1 MTKIQETGD
10 KVLANVERVIVGKHL
25 EVRLAL
31 VALLCRG
38 HLLIEDVPG
47 TGKTVLA
54 KAIAR
59 SLGGSF
65 RRIQFTPDLL
75 PSDVS
80 GLSIYNQKTQEFEFR
95 PGPIF
100 SQVVLADEINRATP
114 KTQSAL
120 LECMEER
127 QATIDGTTYT
137 MPDPFLVIATQNP
150 IEYEGTFALPEAQ
163 LDRFM
168 LRLRLGYPQPIE
180 EIVILDE
187 QKRTH
192 PLEDLEEVL
201 TVDELRE
208 MQAAVREIYV
218 DSTLSDYIVRLVN
231 GTRNHPDV
239 YLGASP
245 RGSIALY
252 RAGQALAGLLGR
264 DYVIPDD
271 IKALAEP
278 ALAHRLII
286 KTSSSIHDVQAG
298 QVVRELLESTAD
310 RRHPPDRRRPDR
322 AARRRPRSDD
332 RDERLTG
339 STRRQKRKARSVI
352 RKLEL
357 LVVAVILV
365 VAAFS
370 TALPFLFYLL
380 YLAILVIGGSYVLVR
395 LGLSDLEAGYAVS
408 QLHGHV
414 GDRMRVTYT
423 LRNTS
428 RMPEAVARDPQ
439 PDDAARRPAG
449 PGDHAGRPEP
459 SGRGSSGRRSRAAA
473 TSGSS
478 RSTSGPVTR
487 SASSRRRRRSGRA
500 SASWSI
506 RGSSRCPAGACRRPP
521 SRAATPRPCGPSRRR
536 RWRPRCGPT
545 RRATR

>member
-10 KVLANVERVIVGKHL
+10 RVISNVERVIVGKHH
-25 EVRLAL
+25 EVRLSL

-59 SLGGSF
+59 SLGCSF

-80 GLSIYNQKTQEFEFR
+80 GLSIFNQKTREFEFR
-95 PGPIF
+95 PGPIM

-127 QATIDGTTYT
+127 QATIDGITYP

-168 LRLRLGYPQPIE
+168 IRLRLGYPQPIE

-187 QKRTH
+187 QKRIH
-192 PLEDLEEVL
+192 PLEDLDEVL
-201 TVDELRE
+201 SVDELRE
-208 MQAAVREIYV
+208 MQASVREIYV
-218 DSTLSDYIVRLVN
+218 DPTVSDYIVRLVDA
-231 GTRNHPDV
+231 TRHHPDV

-252 RAGQALAGLLGR
+252 RSGQALAGLLGR

-278 ALAHRLII
+278 TLAHRLII

-298 QVVRELLESTAD
+298 QVVRE
-310 RRHPPDRRRPDR
+310 
-322 AARRRPRSDD
+322 
-332 RDERLTG
+332 
-339 STRRQKRKARSVI
+339 I
-352 RKLEL
+352 
-357 LVVAVILV
+357 
-365 VAAFS
+365 VAA
-370 TALPFLFYLL
+370 TAIDGIHPTGT
-380 YLAILVIGGSYVLVR
+380 GGPREL
-395 LGLSDLEAGYAVS
+395 
-408 QLHGHV
+408 
-414 GDRMRVTYT
+414 
-423 LRNTS
+423 
-428 RMPEAVARDPQ
+428 
-439 PDDAARRPAG
+439 
-449 PGDHAGRPEP
+449 
-459 SGRGSSGRRSRAAA
+459 RRSEIGAPS
-473 TSGSS
+473 TQGS
-478 RSTSGPVTR
+478 
-487 SASSRRRRRSGRA
+487 
-500 SASWSI
+500 
-506 RGSSRCPAGACRRPP
+506 
-521 SRAATPRPCGPSRRR
+521 
-536 RWRPRCGPT
+536 
-545 RRATR
+545 